1 MKFDLNKIIEEGKKN
16 GIEYNERFIND
27 SPSMEPMCEQT
38 YVNNLNSQAMLTEE
52 TFNNFQKNK
61 NIDWEH
67 IKKVIDLS
75 ETKYENVTIKNKTL
89 EKYLKDE

>member
-16 GIEYNERFIND
+16 GIEYNEHFIND
-27 SPSMEPMCEQT
+27 STSMEAMCEQT

-52 TFNNFQKNK
+52 AFNNFQKNK

-75 ETKYENVTIKNKTL
+75 ETKYENVTIKNKTF